1 MAVET
6 ASPLPSNIT
15 SIKTLAESP
24 GLTSNPATHTFT
36 PDLHGQVT
44 SVPEGSIPVIDY
56 SLLISGTPGQRS
68 EIVHELG
75 RACQDWGFFVYLFF
89 PSFYVA
95 RKATLRT
102 EPVINHGV
110 PQKLLSSI
118 LDGCRGFF
126 DLEEEEKQEF
136 KGNHVL
142 DPIRSGTSFN
152 VSVEKAFY
160 WRDFLKVFVHP
171 VFYSPTK
178 PAGLNEISLEY
189 SQRVREVA
197 RGLLK
202 GISESLGLEGSYI
215 DKALDLERGKQIFIA
230 NLYPTCPQPELA
242 MGMPPH
248 SDHGLLTLLIQN
260 GIGGLQIQ
268 HKGKWVN
275 VGTHSNSFLVN
286 TGDHLEILSNGRYKS
301 VLHRAMV
308 NSKGTRMSIAMAHG
322 PSLDS
327 VVSPAPELLVS
338 GEGDEPAA
346 YIGIKYKDYLEL
358 QQSNKLDGKSCLDR
372 VRISAV

>member
-1 MAVET
+1 MCEHIYIHIQITQLSLTSYPSLSMAAET
-6 ASPLPSNIT
+6 ASPLPSKIT

-24 GLTSNPATHTFT
+24 GLTSIPATHAFT
-36 PDLHGQVT
+36 PDLNGQVT

-75 RACQDWGFFVYLFF
+75 RACQDWGFFM
-89 PSFYVA
+89 
-95 RKATLRT
+95 
-102 EPVINHGV
+102 VINHGV
-110 PQKLLSSI
+110 PQKLVSSI

-126 DLEEEEKQEF
+126 DLAEEEKQEF

-178 PAGLNEISLEY
+178 PAGLSEISLEY
-189 SQRVREVA
+189 SQRVREIA
-197 RGLLK
+197 RGLLT

-215 DKALDLERGKQIFIA
+215 DKALNLERGKQIFIA

-286 TGDHLEILSNGRYKS
+286 TGDHLEVDPNFL
-301 VLHRAMV
+301 
-308 NSKGTRMSIAMAHG
+308 
-322 PSLDS
+322 
-327 VVSPAPELLVS
+327 
-338 GEGDEPAA
+338 
-346 YIGIKYKDYLEL
+346 IKFED
-358 QQSNKLDGKSCLDR
+358 C
-372 VRISAV
+372 

>member
-1 MAVET
+1 MAAET
-6 ASPLPSNIT
+6 ASPLPSKIT

-24 GLTSNPATHTFT
+24 GLTSIPATHAFT

-56 SLLISGTPGQRS
+56 SLLISGTPVQRS

-75 RACQDWGFFVYLFF
+75 RACQDWGFFM
-89 PSFYVA
+89 
-95 RKATLRT
+95 
-102 EPVINHGV
+102 VINHGV

-142 DPIRSGTSFN
+142 DPIRSETSFN

-171 VFYSPTK
+171 VLYSPTK
-178 PAGLNEISLEY
+178 PAGLSEISLEY
-189 SQRVREVA
+189 SQRVRE
-197 RGLLK
+197 
-202 GISESLGLEGSYI
+202 
-215 DKALDLERGKQIFIA
+215 
-230 NLYPTCPQPELA
+230 PELA

-268 HKGKWVN
+268 HKGKWFN

-322 PSLDS
+322 PSLHS

-338 GEGDEPAA
+338 SEGDEPAA
-346 YIGIKYKDYLEL
+346 YIGMKYKDYLEL

>member
-1 MAVET
+1 MCEHIYLLIQITQLSLSLSLLSMAAET
-6 ASPLPSNIT
+6 ASPLPSNTIPSQPTKIT

-24 GLTSNPATHTFT
+24 GLTSIPATHAFT

-68 EIVHELG
+68 KIVHELG
-75 RACQDWGFFVYLFF
+75 RACQDWGFFM
-89 PSFYVA
+89 
-95 RKATLRT
+95 
-102 EPVINHGV
+102 VINHGV

-118 LDGCRGFF
+118 LDGCKGFF
-126 DLEEEEKQEF
+126 DLAEEEKQEF
-136 KGNHVL
+136 KGNH
-142 DPIRSGTSFN
+142 
-152 VSVEKAFY
+152 
-160 WRDFLKVFVHP
+160 VFVHP

-178 PAGLNEISLEY
+178 PAGLSEISLEY
-189 SQRVREVA
+189 SQRVREIA
-197 RGLLK
+197 RGLLT

-215 DKALDLERGKQIFIA
+215 EKAMDLERGKQIFIA

-286 TGDHLEILSNGRYKS
+286 TGDHLEIFSNGRYKS
-301 VLHRAMV
+301 VLHRATV

-338 GEGDEPAA
+338 SEGDEPAA
-346 YIGIKYKDYLEL
+346 YIGMKYEDYLEL

-372 VRISAV
+372 VRISAI

>member
-1 MAVET
+1 MAAET
-6 ASPLPSNIT
+6 ASPLPSNTFPSQPTKIT

-24 GLTSNPATHTFT
+24 GLTSIPATYTFT

-44 SVPEGSIPVIDY
+44 SAPEGSIPVIDY

-75 RACQDWGFFVYLFF
+75 RACQDWGFFM
-89 PSFYVA
+89 
-95 RKATLRT
+95 
-102 EPVINHGV
+102 VINHGV

-118 LDGCRGFF
+118 LDGCKGFF

-178 PAGLNEISLEY
+178 PAGLRNI
-189 SQRVREVA
+189 RKFGAGR
-197 RGLLK
+197 
-202 GISESLGLEGSYI
+202 SYI

-308 NSKGTRMSIAMAHG
+308 NSKGTRISIAMAHG

-327 VVSPAPELLVS
+327 VVSPAPELLAS
-338 GEGDEPAA
+338 SKGDEPAA
-346 YIGIKYKDYLEL
+346 YIGMKYKDYLEL

>member
-1 MAVET
+1 MAAET
-6 ASPLPSNIT
+6 ASPLPSKIT

-24 GLTSNPATHTFT
+24 GLTSIPATYAFT
-36 PDLHGQVT
+36 PDLYGQVT

-75 RACQDWGFFVYLFF
+75 RACQDWGFFM
-89 PSFYVA
+89 
-95 RKATLRT
+95 
-102 EPVINHGV
+102 VINHGV

-152 VSVEKAFY
+152 VSVEKVFY

-178 PAGLNEISLEY
+178 PAGLSEISLEY
-189 SQRVREVA
+189 SQRVREIA
-197 RGLLK
+197 RGLLT
-202 GISESLGLEGSYI
+202 GISESLGLEESYI
-215 DKALDLERGKQIFIA
+215 EKAMDLERGKQIFIA
-230 NLYPTCPQPELA
+230 NLYPTY
-242 MGMPPH
+242 
-248 SDHGLLTLLIQN
+248 HGLLTLLIQN

-308 NSKGTRMSIAMAHG
+308 NRKGTRMSIAMAHG

-327 VVSPAPELLVS
+327 VISPAPELLVS
-338 GEGDEPAA
+338 SKGNEPAA
-346 YIGIKYKDYLEL
+346 YIGMKYKDYLEL
-358 QQSNKLDGKSCLDR
+358 QQSNKLNGKSCLDR
-372 VRISAV
+372 V